1 LFETLPTSRRER
13 GPRTERHDRSGHF
26 EFRNS
31 NFEFI
36 PRPPGVMGELRGK
49 FEIRNSKSAISPFR
63 RRSMITLRE
72 LWRTYHVGDSDVH
85 ALRDVTLEIGRGDYL
100 AVMGPS
106 GSGKSTLLNIL
117 GCLDRPT
124 SGSYAFAG
132 RDVGLLSDSERTR
145 LRQSEIGFVF
155 QFFHLLPRLT
165 AQGNVELP
173 MLFAG
178 VSRAERRE
186 RAARALEAVGLSD
199 RVHHRPDQLSGGQ
212 RQRVAIA
219 RAVVMEPGLL
229 LADEPTGNLDRA
241 AAVEVMELLGTM
253 NADGQTVVLVTHD
266 PEVGSRA
273 RSAVR
278 MDDGAIVERR

>member
-1 LFETLPTSRRER
+1 M
-13 GPRTERHDRSGHF
+13 
-26 EFRNS
+26 
-31 NFEFI
+31 I
-36 PRPPGVMGELRGK
+36 ELRD
-49 FEIRNSKSAISPFR
+49 
-63 RRSMITLRE
+63 
-72 LWRTYHVGDSDVH
+72 LWRTYHVGDADVH
-85 ALRDVTLEIGRGDYL
+85 ALRDVSLEILEGDYL

-124 SGSYAFAG
+124 SGDYTFDG
-132 RDVGLLSDSERTR
+132 RDVSSLSDGERTR
-145 LRQSEIGFVF
+145 LRQSQIGFVF

-178 VSRAERRE
+178 VSRSERRQ
-186 RAARALEAVGLSD
+186 RAERALEAVGLSD

-219 RAVVMEPGLL
+219 RAVVMEPDLL

-241 AAVEVMELLGTM
+241 AAVEVMGLLGAM
-253 NADGQTVVLVTHD
+253 NEAGQTVVLVTHD

-273 RSAVR
+273 RNAVR

>member
-1 LFETLPTSRRER
+1 M
-13 GPRTERHDRSGHF
+13 
-26 EFRNS
+26 
-31 NFEFI
+31 I
-36 PRPPGVMGELRGK
+36 EL
-49 FEIRNSKSAISPFR
+49 NN
-63 RRSMITLRE
+63 

-85 ALRDVTLEIGRGDYL
+85 ALRDLSLEIGRGDYL

-124 SGSYAFAG
+124 SGSYRFDG
-132 RDVGLLSDSERTR
+132 RDVGALTDSERTR

-178 VSRAERRE
+178 VPRADRRT
-186 RAARALEAVGLSD
+186 RAARALDAVGLSD

-241 AAVEVMELLGTM
+241 AAIEVMELLGTM
-253 NADGQTVVLVTHD
+253 NDEGQTVVLVTHD

-273 RSAVR
+273 RSSVR